1 MNKDTDD
8 ILKRLRSPELY
19 SEISWQ
25 ELMSLAADRIEEL
38 EEIIDEKDTEI
49 KGLIFEVND
58 GGDEIAHLEHQ
69 IDELEC
75 EIRDLRK
82 GLK

>member
-1 MNKDTDD
+1 MTDD

-19 SEISWQ
+19 SEISWL

-49 KGLIFEVND
+49 EGLMFDV
-58 GGDEIAHLEHQ
+58 
-69 IDELEC
+69 
-75 EIRDLRK
+75 
-82 GLK
+82 

>member
-1 MNKDTDD
+1 MTDD
-8 ILKRLRSPELY
+8 LVKRLRSPELY
-19 SEISWQ
+19 TEISWQ
-25 ELMSLAADRIEEL
+25 ELMSLAADRIEKL
-38 EEIIDEKDTEI
+38 EAGIDEKDTEI
-49 KGLIFEVND
+49 KGLILEVDD
-58 GGDEIAHLEHQ
+58 GGDEIAHLQHQ